1 MKSVIDENRVLT
13 LRTNER
19 IPIKHHIKI
28 IIEATD
34 LTHATPALVTRGGL
48 LYVTIESGDTHS
60 YNINDRCRDK
70 I

>member
-28 IIEATD
+28 IIEAID
-34 LTHATPALVTRGGL
+34 LTHATPALDTRGGL
-48 LYVTIESGDTHS
+48 LYVITESGDTHS
-60 YNINDRCRDK
+60 YDINDRYRDK

>member
-28 IIEATD
+28 IIEAID

-48 LYVTIESGDTHS
+48 LYVITESGDTHS
-60 YNINDRCRDK
+60 YDINDRCRDK